1 MTSPEDST
9 GGPGQN
15 FRQVVVPFE
24 RYNITVRVSAKGE
37 FAGIVAVGVNQSFL
51 SQKQKIA
58 TRGVHN
64 VSDLYKDDE

>member
-1 MTSPEDST
+1 MTSPEEST
-9 GGPGQN
+9 GGTGQS

-24 RYNITVRVSAKGE
+24 RYNITVRVGAKGE

-58 TRGVHN
+58 ATGVHS